1 MKFYLTLL
9 AAALA
14 LTACGDDDKP
24 KKKKVQAESVAET
37 PAPVAAPETQPQ
49 PQPVAQ
55 TQPEETPAEPTPTPL
70 PTDEQSGYK
79 AYIEQPA
86 PVVESAPVI
95 QQPIEQPIEQQVTL
109 PPDST
114 TTAPSIQNN
123 VSNSEV
129 QIIYPPISDLPA
141 VLSTGPAKSN

>member
-37 PAPVAAPETQPQ
+37 PAPVATPETQPQPQ

-95 QQPIEQPIEQQVTL
+95 QQPIEQQVTL